1 MEPELD
7 PDDDDEGPTLARSG
21 FGPPKRTPSK
31 PVAAP
36 PALAA
41 NIHSPAVSELRKPRP
56 SRRTPPGGTP
66 TQSNVLQAIVGAQVS
81 EPMPAPR
88 AHAPTQPQPVPQPP
102 VMPHPSQPQALPYP
116 GFPTGTSAMN
126 GAGYSNDASG
136 LPLGA
141 PTPPS
146 GLPTHPPQYPPY
158 QNYPSPY
165 PQYPT
170 YSEHHMTPG
179 ALYQMQSP
187 YGVPPPNPMTLTGQL
202 RLSEGDEIPAHYR
215 LGGGSKRWFLYVI
228 AGTFAV
234 TIAATVT
241 FFIIRSIREA
251 PAVTTAS
258 IHVDSTPTGATV
270 YYDGQKLPEKT
281 PMKIDQVPVSTKHQ
295 IRLELEHYKPVT
307 QDADVS
313 SSGNEVRVLALLD
326 RIRGK
331 IHFESQ
337 PSGAEIRL
345 NDHLRGHTPATLS
358 DIDMESAN
366 TIELR
371 LKDYQPYIQ
380 ALDWP
385 TTGEITISKKLE
397 RSK

>member
-1 MEPELD
+1 
-7 PDDDDEGPTLARSG
+7 
-21 FGPPKRTPSK
+21 
-31 PVAAP
+31 
-36 PALAA
+36 
-41 NIHSPAVSELRKPRP
+41 
-56 SRRTPPGGTP
+56 
-66 TQSNVLQAIVGAQVS
+66 VLQAIVGAQVS

-88 AHAPTQPQPVPQPP
+88 AHAHAPTQPQPVQPP
-102 VMPHPSQPQALPYP
+102 MPPPMPLPPPQSQPQALPYP

-136 LPLGA
+136 LPLGV

-146 GLPTHPPQYPPY
+146 GLPTHPPQYPY

-187 YGVPPPNPMTLTGQL
+187 YGAPTPNPMTLTGQL
-202 RLSEGDEIPAHYR
+202 RLSEGDEIPAQYR
-215 LGGGSKRWFLYVI
+215 LDGGSKRWFLYVI

-234 TIAATVT
+234 TIAATAT
-241 FFIIRSIREA
+241 FFIIRSMREA

-281 PMKIDQVPVSTKHQ
+281 PMKIDEVPVSTKHQ
-295 IRLELEHYKPVT
+295 IRLELDHYKPVT
-307 QDADVS
+307 EVADVS

-331 IHFESQ
+331 IHFDSQ

-345 NDHLRGHTPATLS
+345 NDHVRGRTPATLS
-358 DIDMESAN
+358 DIDMESVKS
-366 TIELR
+366 IELR

-380 ALDWP
+380 QLDWP